1 MSPGHTGVTT
11 PAASSVPEASA
22 APSGPSVED
31 PVIVCETPQDE
42 CGVRDV
48 LDRLGDKWSMYI
60 MVELT
65 AGTLRFKEL
74 QRRIHGD
81 VSQRM
86 LTLTLRRLERD
97 GLVTRT
103 VYATVPPQ
111 VEYALTGMGRSMSHL
126 LKSLSDWS
134 IAHRPAIA
142 EARSAYD
149 ESHP

>member
-1 MSPGHTGVTT
+1 MSPGHIDVTHQVT
-11 PAASSVPEASA
+11 EA
-22 APSGPSVED
+22 GD
-31 PVIVCETPQDE
+31 PVINCGTPQDE

-48 LDRLGDKWSMYI
+48 LDRLGDKWSVHVL
-60 MVELT
+60 VELT
-65 AGTLRFKEL
+65 TGTLRFKEL

-97 GLVTRT
+97 GLVRRT
-103 VYATVPPQ
+103 VYPTVPPQ
-111 VEYALTGMGRSMSHL
+111 VEYELTAMGRSMSHL
-126 LKSLSDWS
+126 LKSLADWS

-142 EARSAYD
+142 DARRAYD